1 MEEPIKLTRQQIRVL
16 EYIAEFGSITSLE
29 GQRDL
34 GILDIPK
41 RVSELRKLG
50 YGILG
55 KHIPVRNRYGE
66 TTTVV
71 QYYFDKG
78 EREEYLS

>member
-1 MEEPIKLTRQQIRVL
+1 MEEPIKLTRQQIRVM

-29 GQRDL
+29 AQRDL
-34 GILDIPK
+34 GIISLPK
-41 RVSELRKLG
+41 RISELRDLG

-78 EREEYLS
+78 EAEDYVR

>member
-34 GILDIPK
+34 GILDIPN
-41 RVSELRKLG
+41 RV
-50 YGILG
+50 
-55 KHIPVRNRYGE
+55 
-66 TTTVV
+66 
-71 QYYFDKG
+71 
-78 EREEYLS
+78 

>member
-1 MEEPIKLTRQQIRVL
+1 MEETIKLTKQQIRVL
-16 EYIAEFGSITSLE
+16 EYIAEHGSITSLD

-34 GILDIPK
+34 GILDVPK

-55 KHIPVRNRYGE
+55 KHISVRNRWGE
-66 TTTVV
+66 ATSVV
-71 QYYFDKG
+71 SYYFDKG
-78 EREEYLS
+78 EAEEYGA

>member
-1 MEEPIKLTRQQIRVL
+1 MEEPIKLTRQQIRVM

-29 GQRDL
+29 AQRDL
-34 GILDIPK
+34 GIVSLPK

-55 KHIPVRNRYGE
+55 KHISVRNRWGE
-66 TTTVV
+66 ATSVV
-71 QYYFDKG
+71 SYYFDKG
-78 EREEYLS
+78 ECEEYGA